1 MKKAIRPVQKGFT
14 LIELAVVIAIIAIL
28 AAVAIPRFGNTTAT
42 AECSNIKDLVSQL
55 NSAMSIYTAEN
66 AATPTGFTDFVSKT
80 ALGAPGAGQPT
91 ISMVSFGTNALA
103 APCAPAAATL
113 TCTGTFKSYTPVTYS
128 FTNGVISLTTA
139 TPVGTAPVCI
149 K

>member
-1 MKKAIRPVQKGFT
+1 MKKAYRPSAQGFT

-42 AECSNIKDLVSQL
+42 AECSNIKDFVSQL

-66 AATPTGFTDFVSKT
+66 AATPTSFTNFVSST
-80 ALGAPGAGQPT
+80 ALPAAAPGVPT
-91 ISMVSFGTNALA
+91 ISTVSFGTNAIA
-103 APCAPAAATL
+103 SPCTPAGTTITCAAT
-113 TCTGTFKSYTPVTYS
+113 FNSYKPVTYS
-128 FTNGVISLTTA
+128 FANGVISLTTA

-149 K
+149 R

>member
-1 MKKAIRPVQKGFT
+1 MPQVKASNGFT

-42 AECSNIKDLVSQL
+42 AECSNIKDFKSQL

-66 AATPTGFTDFVSKT
+66 AATPTSFSNFVSST
-80 ALGAPGAGQPT
+80 TLPAAGPGVPT
-91 ISMVSFGTNALA
+91 ISMVSFGTNAIS
-103 APCAPAAATL
+103 APCTAGGNTITCSAT
-113 TCTGTFKSYTPVTYS
+113 FNAYKPVTYS
-128 FTNGVISLTTA
+128 FANGVISLTTA